1 MVTNLRR
8 NSILLAAKDLSKI
21 NEGEVK
27 DYSVGATE
35 LKLTGT
41 IYARLVKSVKTRA
54 LQA

>member
-1 MVTNLRR
+1 MRYVAA
-8 NSILLAAKDLSKI
+8 AAKDLSKL

-41 IYARLVKSVKTRA
+41 IWSL
-54 LQA
+54 LLNG

>member
-1 MVTNLRR
+1 MRSEQSLIGIQR
-8 NSILLAAKDLSKI
+8 NMWLAAKDLSKI

-41 IYARLVKSVKTRA
+41 IWSLLLTG
-54 LQA
+54 